1 MNIFTLSDLHICILI
16 WINSKYIGGEVY
28 VGFQTSIFR
37 YMIIEMWIL
46 NRKKTIFRLLFQN
59 LKTISSITRSVTR
72 IILFNSLTNKV
83 HSSELS
89 TYFPRYTI
97 LCSSL
102 SPFHITS
109 YSSNDFFRDIKN
121 SAKSFY
127 VLASFGKI
135 VSSVEYLRWWKCLSP
150 LLQINSNKNIWKM
163 F

>member
-46 NRKKTIFRLLFQN
+46 NNKKTIFRLLFQN
-59 LKTISSITRSVTR
+59 LKTISSKPPYYR